1 METLEILSLGGN
13 NISDINVFA
22 NMHFKSLK
30 KLYLEYNSIKDI
42 KPLDLAKFDKLER
55 LHLYPHSGQYETE
68 KNLRN
73 KIKDVCFHSD

>member
-1 METLEILSLGGN
+1 
-13 NISDINVFA
+13 
-22 NMHFKSLK
+22 MHFKSLK

-55 LHLYPHSGQYETE
+55 LHIYHNYFSQYKTE
-68 KNLRN
+68 ENLRY